1 MNKEQNLKLGIETII
16 PYDLEKHSPF
26 HCAWYHREYSE
37 IGEKMFRKGLYDP
50 EIRGDSLYF
59 FAEDCKSE

>member
-26 HCAWYHREYSE
+26 HTHKRFARDQSE
-37 IGEKMFRKGLYDP
+37 IGKKM
-50 EIRGDSLYF
+50 
-59 FAEDCKSE
+59 